1 MKRPLKFD
9 EKGTAFGG
17 AVLPFPHAVRRDGQT
32 AQSTVIGNAAGTGPF
47 SAPSAPFISLGD
59 AVDAVVLHLR
69 GGYPK
74 IRVSGQL
81 GGGSRPLKDQQEGE
95 DR

>member
-9 EKGTAFGG
+9 GKGRSVGG
-17 AVLPFPHAVRRDGQT
+17 DVVPFPHSVRHAGQT
-32 AQSTVIGNAAGTGPF
+32 AKSPVVGNAAGTGPF
-47 SAPSAPFISLGD
+47 STPFISLGD

-74 IRVSGQL
+74 IRVSGRL
-81 GGGSRPLKDQQEGE
+81 GGGSRPLKDQREGE